1 MLSTCQGLIDKY
13 NWIRFYEV
21 VPWAYLNST
30 EAHNMTVFELYHDGT
45 LERTFEN
52 FFDAIE
58 YAEDRHWD
66 SQDCEIVEITTA

>member
-1 MLSTCQGLIDKY
+1 
-13 NWIRFYEV
+13 
-21 VPWAYLNST
+21 
-30 EAHNMTVFELYHDGT
+30 MTVFELYHDGT